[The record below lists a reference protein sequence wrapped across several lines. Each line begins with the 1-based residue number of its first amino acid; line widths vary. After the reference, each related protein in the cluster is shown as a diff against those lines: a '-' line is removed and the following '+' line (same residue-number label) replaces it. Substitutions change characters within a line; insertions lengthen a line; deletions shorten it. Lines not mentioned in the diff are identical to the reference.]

1 MLHKLARLIFVPLSF
16 DEKFQIMKVIA
27 LMDLLNGIKTW
38 ALLNLA
44 LVFEVSEM
52 RFCDSLLL
60 FFPVS
65 KDYDCYLVTYYGIE
79 AWKIEIGRYRY
90 VKQLCYNCFIK
101 SYVLRSKIYR

>member
-16 DEKFQIMKVIA
+16 DEKFQITKVIA

-44 LVFEVSEM
+44 LVSEVSETRLCETAVCYSFLFRKIM
-52 RFCDSLLL
+52 IVILLHIMI
-60 FFPVS
+60 S
-65 KDYDCYLVTYYGIE
+65 KRGIE
-79 AWKIEIGRYRY
+79 IERYRY

>member
-16 DEKFQIMKVIA
+16 DEKFQITKVIA

-44 LVFEVSEM
+44 LVSEVSETK
-52 RFCDSLLL
+52 FCETAVCYSFL
-60 FFPVS
+60 FR
-65 KDYDCYLVTYYGIE
+65 KIDCYLVTYYGIE

-90 VKQLCYNCFIK
+90 VKQLSYNCFIK